1 MSPSFSMGQIKEE
14 APTHNQLGCPAWKWP
29 PNAHTNYAHIDEA
42 VIALTRFACFLNMSQ
57 SHNLRVTKETSSLHT
72 HTHTHYTTYIN

>member
-72 HTHTHYTTYIN
+72 HTHTTQPI